1 MKKMMK
7 KEEEGAIG
15 IGTLIV
21 FIALI
26 LVAAIAAAVIIGTAE
41 DLEERAQDAGTSAEN
56 LVQATP
62 QITVAEGTM
71 NAAGLISTVILNIDL
86 YGMEGVNMQD
96 VVIHVRAT
104 PNGGNALSND
114 LIMDWTINGGGATTF
129 DVDEILDPNNQWN
142 PTGTP
147 ATFILG
153 QRAQLKITLDLS
165 LCATPLPPDSVLE
178 LNLHVLTSGH
188 TTYDLLRTPS
198 SYPTGGVVPF
208 ES

>member
-1 MKKMMK
+1 MKKMLK

-41 DLEERAQDAGTSAEN
+41 DLEERAEDAGTSAEN

-62 QITVAEGTM
+62 QITIAEGTM
-71 NAAGLISTVILNIDL
+71 NAAGLISTVVLNIDL
-86 YGMEGVNMQD
+86 YGTEGVNMQD

-104 PNGGNALSND
+104 PNGGNAVSND
-114 LIMDWTINGGGATTF
+114 LTMDWTIAGGGATTF

-142 PTGTP
+142 PAGTP

-178 LNLHVLTSGH
+178 LNMHVLTSGH
-188 TTYDLLRTPS
+188 TTYDLMRTPA